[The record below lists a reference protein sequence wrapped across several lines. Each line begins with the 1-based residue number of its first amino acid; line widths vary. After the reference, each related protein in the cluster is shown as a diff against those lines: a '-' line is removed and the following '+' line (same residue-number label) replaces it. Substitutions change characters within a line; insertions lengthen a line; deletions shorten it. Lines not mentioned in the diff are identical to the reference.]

1 MSSNDDNIV
10 RTDLGF
16 AEQMNLDNL
25 VRTTASQMFEND
37 NNIATLEV
45 TLNGT
50 NAPTAPKLE
59 FEIRLISING
69 SPVEGDKANG

>member
-1 MSSNDDNIV
+1 MSNDDNIV

-16 AEQMNLDNL
+16 AEQLNLDSL

-37 NNIATLEV
+37 NNVATLEV

-50 NAPTAPKLE
+50 DAPVPPRLE
-59 FEIRLISING
+59 FEMRLIAING
-69 SPVEGDKANG
+69 DKVEGARDNG